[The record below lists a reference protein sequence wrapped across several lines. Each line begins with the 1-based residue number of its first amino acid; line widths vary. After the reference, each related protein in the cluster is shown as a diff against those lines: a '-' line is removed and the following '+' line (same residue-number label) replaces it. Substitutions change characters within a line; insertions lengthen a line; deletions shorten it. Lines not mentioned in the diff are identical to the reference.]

1 MKKVGDTSW
10 ARGLRGLTVFTGLLI
25 IWWLVTRSGVP
36 AFLLPSPAAVAEAL
50 WTGRVFL
57 ASHTLITAL
66 EIATG
71 LVTGVMLGAVLAL
84 CMVFSPRLQRWLMPL
99 VLTSQAIPV
108 FALAPLLVLWFGF
121 GISAKVAM
129 AVLVIFFPVTSA
141 FFDGLRRVNNDW
153 LDLARTMGASRWA
166 LLRHV
171 RLMAALPSFGSGL
184 RMAAAVAPIGAIIGE
199 WVGSGEG
206 LGYVM
211 LNANA
216 RMQTDLCFAALFIL
230 VVMTVLLWLTI
241 DAVLTRLI
249 NWAPNNE

>member
-1 MKKVGDTSW
+1 
-10 ARGLRGLTVFTGLLI
+10 
-25 IWWLVTRSGVP
+25 
-36 AFLLPSPAAVAEAL
+36 
-50 WTGRVFL
+50 
-57 ASHTLITAL
+57 
-66 EIATG
+66 
-71 LVTGVMLGAVLAL
+71 
-84 CMVFSPRLQRWLMPL
+84 
-99 VLTSQAIPV
+99 
-108 FALAPLLVLWFGF
+108 
-121 GISAKVAM
+121 
-129 AVLVIFFPVTSA
+129 
-141 FFDGLRRVNNDW
+141 
-153 LDLARTMGASRWA
+153 
-166 LLRHV
+166 
-171 RLMAALPSFGSGL
+171 MAALPSFGSGL